1 MLASLASASIRGLD
15 AEAVDVEVDLSR
27 GLPAWNMVGLP
38 EAAVREARERVRSAI
53 VNAGFEFPL
62 RRITVNL
69 APADRKKDG
78 SHFDL
83 PVAVGVLL
91 ASGQISMD
99 QASDAKPPLPFMIG
113 ELALDGRI
121 HSVNGVLPLVLFARA
136 RHFRS
141 VIIPEGNADEVA
153 AVDGIEILTARH
165 LLDVAGYL
173 TGTRPLNT
181 AVASTPAAE
190 KEANY
195 PDMADIRGQQ
205 QARRALEIAA
215 AGGHHMLMSGS
226 PGVGKSMLAERLPGI
241 MPPLTRDQA
250 LEVTRIYS
258 VSGDHSRPP
267 MSMQPPLRRPH
278 HSASDVAIIGGGSNP
293 RPGEISRAHLGV
305 LFLDEMAEYKRQVL
319 ETLRQPLEDGRVCI
333 ARAADTV
340 EYPARFQLIAAM
352 NPCPC
357 GYLGHPSKPCRCS
370 ASQVRRYMS
379 RVSGPLLDRFDLRV
393 TVPPV
398 EREELSAMQAGETSA
413 NIAARVMQA
422 RSRQYQR
429 LGEGHINARMSNQQ
443 VERFARPDAQ
453 GAALLDQAM
462 QQFSLS
468 ARSYHRILKVARSIA
483 DLDACDSV
491 QSVHIAEALQYRGE
505 ESIPA

>member
-1 MLASLASASIRGLD
+1 MLARLASATIRGLD

-38 EAAVREARERVRSAI
+38 EAAVREARERVRSAV

-91 ASGQISMD
+91 ASGQISLEKE
-99 QASDAKPPLPFMIG
+99 KPPRDLPFLIG

-121 HSVNGVLPLVLFARA
+121 HAVNGVLPLVLFARA
-136 RHFRS
+136 QHFKT
-141 VIIPEGNADEVA
+141 VIIPERNADEVVA
-153 AVDGIEILTARH
+153 IDGIEVLTARH
-165 LLDVAGYL
+165 LLDVSGYL
-173 TGTRPLNT
+173 TGKGSLKGIE
-181 AVASTPAAE
+181 ASSLAIELSPDHL
-190 KEANY
+190 
-195 PDMADIRGQQ
+195 DMADIRGQQ

-215 AGGHHMLMSGS
+215 AGGHHLLMTGS
-226 PGVGKSMLAERLPGI
+226 PGVGKSMLAQRLPGI
-241 MPPLTRDQA
+241 MPPLTREQA

-258 VSGDHSRPP
+258 VSGDHSRQP

-293 RPGEISRAHLGV
+293 RPGEISRAHLGI

-319 ETLRQPLEDGRVCI
+319 ETLRQPLEDGCVCI

-340 EYPARFQLIAAM
+340 EYPARFQLVAAM

-370 ASQVRRYMS
+370 GSQVRRYMA
-379 RVSGPLLDRFDLRV
+379 RISGPLLDRFDLRV
-393 TVPPV
+393 HVPPV
-398 EREELSAMQAGETSA
+398 DQQDLSNMRAGEASTTIA
-413 NIAARVMQA
+413 TRVQAARV
-422 RSRQYQR
+422 RQYER
-429 LGEGHINARMSNQQ
+429 LGVGNINARMSNKD
-443 VERFARPDAQ
+443 VERFARPDEQ
-453 GAALLDQAM
+453 GRKLLDQAM

-483 DLDACDSV
+483 DLDGSADV
-491 QSVHIAEALQYRGE
+491 LAHHIAEALQYRGE
-505 ESIPA
+505 EIVST

>member
-1 MLASLASASIRGLD
+1 MLARLASASIRGLD

-27 GLPAWNMVGLP
+27 GLPSWNMVGLP
-38 EAAVREARERVRSAI
+38 EAAVREARERVRSAV

-83 PVAVGVLL
+83 PVAIGLLL
-91 ASGQISMD
+91 ASGQLSAD
-99 QASDAKPPLPFMIG
+99 KSRQAGNPLPFLIG

-121 HSVNGVLPLVLFARA
+121 HAVNGVLSLVLFARA
-136 RHFRS
+136 QHFKT
-141 VIIPEGNADEVA
+141 VIIPEDNGDEVA
-153 AVDGIEILTARH
+153 AVDGITILTARH
-165 LLDVAGYL
+165 LLDVSGYL
-173 TGTRPLNT
+173 IGKHILKP
-181 AVASTPAAE
+181 VKASAFSIRE
-190 KEANY
+190 DEHGS
-195 PDMADIRGQQ
+195 DMADVRGQQ

-215 AGGHHMLMSGS
+215 AGGHHLLMTGS
-226 PGVGKSMLAERLPGI
+226 PGVGKSMLAQRLPGI
-241 MPPLTRDQA
+241 MPPLTRAQA

-267 MSMQPPLRRPH
+267 MSTRPPLRQPH

-293 RPGEISRAHLGV
+293 RPGEISRAHLGI
-305 LFLDEMAEYKRQVL
+305 LFLDEMAEYRRQVL

-340 EYPARFQLIAAM
+340 EYPARFQLVAAM

-357 GYLGHPSKPCRCS
+357 GYLGHPSKACRCS
-370 ASQVRRYMS
+370 GSQVRRYMAKI
-379 RVSGPLLDRFDLRV
+379 SGPLLDRFDLRV
-393 TVPPV
+393 NVPPV
-398 EREELSAMQAGETSA
+398 EREELASMQAGEASDVIA
-413 NIAARVMQA
+413 LRVQAARNI
-422 RSRQYQR
+422 QYHR
-429 LGEGHINARMSNQQ
+429 LGEGNINARMNNKDI
-443 VERFARPDAQ
+443 ERFANPDEQ
-453 GAALLDQAM
+453 GRKLLDQAM

-483 DLDACDSV
+483 DLDASADILSR
-491 QSVHIAEALQYRGE
+491 HIAEALQYRGE
-505 ESIPA
+505 EVISI